1 MKFISFISVLLAI
14 GVYSAKLPEYLK
26 KCKKGTDNG
35 DCVAVNEQAVV
46 DALLKNSGE
55 PKFKL
60 QGLTPIHVSRID
72 LQATPQL
79 KVGLSEVD
87 FFGFEHL
94 KPTGGNID
102 ADTLH
107 IKSFL
112 PHVEIIGKYDINGKI
127 LILPIQGQGNCNITL
142 VDFDVDYIAKLVVEE
157 RKGKKYYQVAAD
169 DNTTLKI
176 NNIKKVHW
184 QFNNLFNGDERLG
197 PEMNR
202 FLNEN
207 WKDVFSEVQVAI
219 EQTAAYSIVN
229 YFVNGYL
236 HFIPIDELFEE

>member
-1 MKFISFISVLLAI
+1 MFILA
-14 GVYSAKLPEYLK
+14 
-26 KCKKGTDNG
+26 
-35 DCVAVNEQAVV
+35 
-46 DALLKNSGE
+46 GE

-142 VDFDVDYIAKLVVEE
+142 
-157 RKGKKYYQVAAD
+157 G
-169 DNTTLKI
+169 
-176 NNIKKVHW
+176 NIKILK
-184 QFNNLFNGDERLG
+184 FYFMYLIY
-197 PEMNR
+197 
-202 FLNEN
+202 
-207 WKDVFSEVQVAI
+207 FSRPQLI
-219 EQTAAYSIVN
+219 SMWIILQN
-229 YFVNGYL
+229 
-236 HFIPIDELFEE
+236 

>member
-1 MKFISFISVLLAI
+1 M
-14 GVYSAKLPEYLK
+14 
-26 KCKKGTDNG
+26 
-35 DCVAVNEQAVV
+35 
-46 DALLKNSGE
+46 
-55 PKFKL
+55 
-60 QGLTPIHVSRID
+60 
-72 LQATPQL
+72 
-79 KVGLSEVD
+79 
-87 FFGFEHL
+87 
-94 KPTGGNID
+94 
-102 ADTLH
+102 
-107 IKSFL
+107 
-112 PHVEIIGKYDINGKI
+112 
-127 LILPIQGQGNCNITL
+127 
-142 VDFDVDYIAKLVVEE
+142 DYIAKLVVEE